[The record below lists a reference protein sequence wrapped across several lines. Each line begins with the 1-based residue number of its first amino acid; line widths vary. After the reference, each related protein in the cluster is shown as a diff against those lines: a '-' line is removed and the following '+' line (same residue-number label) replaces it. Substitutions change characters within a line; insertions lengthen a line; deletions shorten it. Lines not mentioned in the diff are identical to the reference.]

1 MDLYRFFTKTM
12 AVIICA
18 GFLLPQTASA
28 AVIETNGRTFLVDQN
43 GERWDI
49 TQAKS
54 IGFEPQHFEF
64 GIGRYAFKPLGE
76 ADWLTHEWRDAFDF
90 RVIGAAEGND
100 AHAYSV
106 GKLSRHETA
115 NTVLSS
121 KAILAAY

>member
-1 MDLYRFFTKTM
+1 MNLYRIFTKTM
-12 AVIICA
+12 TLMCCA
-18 GFLLPQTASA
+18 GLLLAQTVGA

-54 IGFEPQHFEF
+54 IGFDPRHFEF
-64 GIGRYAFKPLGE
+64 GIGRNAFRPLGE
-76 ADWLTHEWRDAFDF
+76 SDWLPDAWKDAFDF
-90 RVIGAAEGND
+90 RVIGTADGSD

-106 GKLSRHETA
+106 AKLSRHETA